1 MMGKIPAI
9 HEVQLAQDYLQQDK
23 QMNSSGQFSPDMDCR
38 DHAGKKKAN
47 NMAYLQNLSCLLDM
61 KVGALGIFFKSFQ

>member
-1 MMGKIPAI
+1 MMGEIPAI

-38 DHAGKKKAN
+38 DHAGKKKK
-47 NMAYLQNLSCLLDM
+47 LTIWLISKISPVFLT
-61 KVGALGIFFKSFQ
+61 